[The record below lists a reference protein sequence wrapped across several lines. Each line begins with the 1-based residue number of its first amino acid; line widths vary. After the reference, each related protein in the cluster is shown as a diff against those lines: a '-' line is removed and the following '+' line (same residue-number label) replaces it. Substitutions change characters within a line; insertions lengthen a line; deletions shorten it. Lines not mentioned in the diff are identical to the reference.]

1 MSFIE
6 RKIDVQ
12 IALDGDTFD
21 GSNNTVLLQG
31 LRCQA
36 TIQSTVGGATPFQSN
51 ALLRISGMRGT
62 DMAKLSTLGLVSGI
76 YQKNLIQITAGDDS
90 TGMSLVFSGA
100 IYGGTVDYNAM
111 PEVGVELMASATV
124 AAQMSVVAGSSYKG
138 TLNVASMLQAI
149 ASNASPPLAFL
160 NAGAN
165 AVLNNHAVGGS
176 TWDQIKDIC
185 QAAGISYGIDHS
197 TSPETLV
204 IFPKNGSRDNTVIE
218 VDASSGLVGYPMYSV
233 RGIDIVT
240 EFNPNLAWGRRVKV
254 SSSIP
259 KPGAGAP
266 IRPAD
271 NLAPAGANGTFQ
283 VIDVVHD
290 LSSQI
295 PGGPWFS
302 RVQLSSVPGLVNTP

>member
-12 IALDGDTFD
+12 IALDSDTFD

-76 YQKNLIQITAGDDS
+76 YRKNLIQITAGDDAA
-90 TGMSLVFSGA
+90 GMSMVFSGS
-100 IYGGTVDYNAM
+100 IYGGFVDYNAM
-111 PEVGVELMASATV
+111 PDVAVELMASATV

-138 TLNVASMLQAI
+138 TMNVASMLQAI
-149 ASNASPPLAFL
+149 ASNASPPMAFL
-160 NAGAN
+160 NAGAS
-165 AVLNNHAVGGS
+165 AVLSNHAVGGS

-197 TSPETLV
+197 TSPATLV
-204 IFPKNGSRDNTVIE
+204 IFPKNGSRENTVIS
-218 VDASSGLVGYPMYSV
+218 VDANSGLVGYPMYSV

-240 EFNPNLAWGRRVKV
+240 EFNPNISWGRRVKV
-254 SSSIP
+254 SSSVP
-259 KPGAGAP
+259 KPGPGAP
-266 IRPAD
+266 IRPID
-271 NLAPAGANGTFQ
+271 NVAPLGANGTFQ

-295 PGGPWFS
+295 PIGPWFS
-302 RVQLSSVPGLVNTP
+302 RVQLSSVPGLVNAP